1 MWHRSGAVKKL
12 VEHLFV
18 GLLPTILLIAAVI
31 APLLDVLLRIEAGP
45 SQRLRYRDELLHAHY
60 LLRWSFPLQSG
71 NRFNQVHAQRVKKLL
86 IILFLRGFCS
96 RSREK
101 IICCSLV
108 AHLYWQRLH
117 LETLVRFQ
125 LCNVYLI
132 GRSSDLVII
141 FTHGIVV
148 VSCCSLCIGLSKA

>member
-1 MWHRSGAVKKL
+1 MRHRSGAVKKL

-60 LLRWSFPLQSG
+60 LLRRSFPLQFG

-86 IILFLRGFCS
+86 IILLFLHGFCS
-96 RSREK
+96 RRREK
-101 IICCSLV
+101 IISSSLV
-108 AHLYWQRLH
+108 ALLSWLRLH

-132 GRSSDLVII
+132 ARSSYLVII

-148 VSCCSLCIGLSKA
+148 VSCCSLCIGLS